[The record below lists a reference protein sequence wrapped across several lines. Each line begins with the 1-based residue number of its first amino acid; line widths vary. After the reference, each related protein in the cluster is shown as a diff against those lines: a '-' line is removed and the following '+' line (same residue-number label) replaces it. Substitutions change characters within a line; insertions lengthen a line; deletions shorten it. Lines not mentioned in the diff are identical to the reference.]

1 MIYKKHL
8 MSIAFQYY
16 AILEAEKKVL
26 MAWQRQE
33 EHKCLQLVAHAQETF
48 NIKYVRVEYSY

>member
-1 MIYKKHL
+1 